1 MPLMILRSST
11 RRAPGWFLG
20 NNGSMAG
27 HARSESQN
35 SPAIIQ
41 TPLIFSKRIRASK
54 HSQHLD

>member
-11 RRAPGWFLG
+11 RRAPGWFPG
-20 NNGSMAG
+20 ISSSMAG

-41 TPLIFSKRIRASK
+41 ISLIFSKKIRASK